1 MKIYS
6 IESRFMRKAVMKKS
20 LKVIDPREE
29 EAASC
34 ASRLKVLADETR
46 LAVLELLMGGPQ
58 HVGELNESLDVEQSL
73 LSHHLKILRDA
84 GLVESQRDGK
94 QVLYRLAKEVKGN
107 RKGRSIDLGCCHIS
121 FD

>member
-1 MKIYS
+1 M
-6 IESRFMRKAVMKKS
+6 EKS
-20 LKVIDPREE
+20 LKIVDPH
-29 EAASC
+29 ADDATSC

-46 LAVLELLMGGPQ
+46 LATLELLMDGPQ
-58 HVGELNESLDVEQSL
+58 HVGELNEKLDVEQSL
-73 LSHHLKILRDA
+73 LSHHLRIWRDA

-94 QVLYRLAKEVKGN
+94 QMLYRLAKEVKGN